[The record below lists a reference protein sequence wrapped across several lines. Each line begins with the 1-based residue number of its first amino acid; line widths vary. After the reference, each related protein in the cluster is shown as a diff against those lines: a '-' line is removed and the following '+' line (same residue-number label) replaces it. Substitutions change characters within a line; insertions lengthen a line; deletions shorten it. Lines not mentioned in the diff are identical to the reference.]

1 MTSDL
6 TSVTAAL
13 LADYVVPYWPWIL
26 LGLIGLIVLRSFI
39 RRAMGLIW
47 ILVALGAFSGV
58 GLTGVMTW
66 AGDRGW
72 VDWWPLQGL
81 GLT

>member
-1 MTSDL
+1 MTPDL
-6 TSVTAAL
+6 ISAAETL
-13 LADYVVPYWPWIL
+13 LADYVMPYWPWIL
-26 LGLIGLIVLRSFI
+26 IGLVGLIVLRSII

-66 AGDRGW
+66 FADRGW
-72 VDWWPLQGL
+72 VDWWPLHGL
-81 GLT
+81 GLS